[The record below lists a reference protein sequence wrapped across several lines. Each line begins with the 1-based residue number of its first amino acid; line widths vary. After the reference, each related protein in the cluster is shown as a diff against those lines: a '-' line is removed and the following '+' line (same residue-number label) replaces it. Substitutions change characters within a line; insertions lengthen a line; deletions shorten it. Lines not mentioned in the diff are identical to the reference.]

1 MNIKAINTNYSFYM
15 GCVVRTGK
23 AWRYPTIDIIAKNA
37 EEDFLA
43 DLLWQLS

>member
-1 MNIKAINTNYSFYM
+1 MNIKAININYSIYM

-23 AWRYPTIDIIAKNA
+23 ARRYPTINIIAKNA
-37 EEDFLA
+37 EEEFLA